1 MQQHGAAEEEAAVVL
16 GASRWQLWRR
26 ITLPTILWPLL
37 YGVALTNARAVGEFG
52 AVSVVSGNIRGETNT
67 LPLNVE
73 LLYQD
78 YQAAAAFASAVL
90 LVLIALATLA
100 LKTWVARKEHQ

>member
-1 MQQHGAAEEEAAVVL
+1 MQHPLVLPCAKGSEQVLLAEAESL
-16 GASRWQLWRR
+16 GLQ
-26 ITLPTILWPLL
+26 
-37 YGVALTNARAVGEFG
+37 NARLG
-52 AVSVVSGNIRGETNT
+52 VSVVSGNIRGETNT